1 MSFNEYFRV
10 ATLAPDKDDEIE
22 YLSIRSRVA
31 CNALVNSQRDIPG
44 TGCNY
49 EADVTEFF
57 EEYKKLKSECGYPLP
72 FNTLMMKVLV
82 EGLKEAPRLNAHF
95 DYKHLSSSG
104 RLIIKKHIDV
114 SMPVCFENGETF
126 TVKVKELENKSLEEI
141 AQQIELVKA
150 KLKNTNFK
158 KVLFNVAGQR
168 MFGYAVKGK
177 LIPTFAQFISAY
189 TGKGKIA
196 KFSKL
201 FKKNSYRHEGYKKDS
216 VGSLKVDDFTE
227 GTVCFTNWGTLYEDL
242 KVDITYIPPLYPQV
256 FMFGTGRIKEVKDVY
271 RNERGE
277 LDVRIR
283 KVLPIMMVFDHKIGG
298 AADLMPFIKKMD
310 EIFENPEV
318 MKEW

>member
-1 MSFNEYFRV
+1 MSFKEYLRV
-10 ATLAPDKDDEIE
+10 ATLAPEEGDEIE

-31 CNALVNSQRDIPG
+31 CNALVNSQRNIPG
-44 TGCNY
+44 TACNY
-49 EADVTEFF
+49 EADVTKLWD
-57 EEYKKLKSECGYPLP
+57 EYEKLKAECGYPLP

-82 EGLKEAPRLNAHF
+82 EGLKAAPRLNAHF
-95 DYKHLSSSG
+95 DYKHTSSSG

-126 TVKVKELENKSLEEI
+126 TVKVRELENKSLEEI
-141 AQQIELVKA
+141 ALQIELVKQ

-177 LIPTFAQFISAY
+177 LVSTFAQFITAY

-201 FKKNSYRHEGYKKDS
+201 FKKSSYRHQGYKKDG
-216 VGSLKVDDFTE
+216 VGSLKVEDFTE
-227 GTVCFTNWGTLYEDL
+227 GTVCFTNWGTLYKDL
-242 KVDITYIPPLYPQV
+242 KADITYIPPLYPQV

-271 RNERGE
+271 RNEKGE
-277 LDVRIR
+277 LDYRMK
-283 KVLPIMMVFDHKIGG
+283 KVLPVTMIFDHKIGG
-298 AADLMPFIKKMD
+298 AADLMPFIEKMD
-310 EIFENPEV
+310 EIFENPGIIR
-318 MKEW
+318 EW